1 MNLGMQNPLC
11 NHGPVEDQ
19 LEARAQEAERELAQL
34 VDYRVEEKRK
44 KLRLEIDRCRNALE
58 CLRAKP

>member
-1 MNLGMQNPLC
+1 MNLGMQNHLC